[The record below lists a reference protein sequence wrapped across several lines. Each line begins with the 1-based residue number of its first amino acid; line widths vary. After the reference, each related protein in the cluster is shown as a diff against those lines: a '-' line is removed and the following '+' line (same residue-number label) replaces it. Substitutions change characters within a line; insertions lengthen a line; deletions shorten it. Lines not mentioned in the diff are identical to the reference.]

1 MAYKIDS
8 ENLCVLLLKSK
19 SVKLIV
25 FVPLHKLYYEVDILE
40 VLDTCKTKKS
50 SNIDDSYTSK
60 LYKMLGYL
68 RSGTYK
74 GILTY
79 LFNLYHVIG
88 YKTVSTLDKLQ
99 SSLALTYA
107 ALSHNED
114 SLAIDIYKYTMY
126 GYPWSKLM
134 AHITDGFSHESR
146 GCLVCPK
153 YRNSLFYCHLKK
165 LLRDFYSPTEDEAGN
180 LVVHKLGKNLNSV
193 ILVHPL
199 KIGMLYISNYL
210 NTL

>member
-8 ENLCVLLLKSK
+8 ENLCILLLKSK

-25 FVPLHKLYYEVDILE
+25 LIPLHKLYYKVDILE
-40 VLDTCKTKKS
+40 VLDTCKTKKG
-50 SNIDDSYTSK
+50 SNIDDTYTSK

-79 LFNLYHVIG
+79 LFNLYHIIG
-88 YKTVSTLDKLQ
+88 HKTVSTLYKLQ
-99 SSLALTYA
+99 SSLTLTYA
-107 ALSHNED
+107 AFSHNED

-134 AHITDGFSHESR
+134 AHITDGLSHESR
-146 GCLVCPK
+146 GCLICPK
-153 YRNSLFYCHLKK
+153 YRHTLFYRHLKK

-180 LVVHKLGKNLNSV
+180 LVVHKLGQNPNSF

-199 KIGMLYISNYL
+199 KIGMLYISYYL